1 MTEEGLRAEGA
12 RKRRQ
17 LREWERR
24 VREMD
29 PEENP
34 GGVVAELER
43 VRQRLAEIPRELQQL
58 RKSGLK
64 RRSRTDEDSRFLG
77 SREGFVLGYTVEAVG
92 REDGVMG
99 GGRGAQAG
107 SDQAVLVSLG
117 EAGGGGRGQ
126 LSEEASED

>member
-1 MTEEGLRAEGA
+1 MTEEGLRAERA
-12 RKRRQ
+12 RKGREV
-17 LREWERR
+17 REWERR

-64 RRSRTDEDSRFLG
+64 RRSRTDEDSRFLR
-77 SREGFVLGYTVEAVG
+77 SREGVVLGDTVEAVVS
-92 REDGVMG
+92 EDGGMV
-99 GGRGAQAG
+99 GGRVTQAA
-107 SDQAVLVSLG
+107 SDQASLVPLVEQG
-117 EAGGGGRGQ
+117 E
-126 LSEEASED
+126 

>member
-1 MTEEGLRAEGA
+1 MVEVEAGGVGEVGVVAWDETGVKANASRDRVMTEEGLRAERA
-12 RKRRQ
+12 PKRRQ
-17 LREWERR
+17 VREWERR

-64 RRSRTDEDSRFLG
+64 RRERAGG
-77 SREGFVLGYTVEAVG
+77 SKRVLRRPGGVG
-92 REDGVMG
+92 VGCTG
-99 GGRGAQAG
+99 GAGGSGGR
-107 SDQAVLVSLG
+107 
-117 EAGGGGRGQ
+117 R
-126 LSEEASED
+126 